1 MQPPRGAALNW
12 GMSVKKI
19 PLEVLFGDPEL
30 GQVQVAPDGRS
41 VAFIAP
47 WEGVKNLWVMDLAS
61 GERRRVTSDR
71 GRGVLGHGWLPSGL
85 QVYVQDK
92 DGDENWRLYALDPAG
107 GEPRLLTPGEGVQA
121 RPLATHPDFPDE
133 ILVMLNDRDP
143 SLHDVWRIDARSGAR
158 ERVVE
163 NPGFIG
169 FTADEQ
175 LRVRVALKA
184 TDDGGGEL
192 FVREGEAWRSL
203 MKWGLD
209 DSLGTWPLAVR
220 GDTLYLS
227 SSVGRDTAALLA
239 HDLSSGEERVLA
251 EDPRYDLP
259 DAGGLLFHP
268 RAERPEAVAVMRDR
282 LGWIVLDPALEP
294 DFERLAELEGDVQI
308 VNRDAENR
316 LWVVLE
322 DLDAHS
328 PRYWIY
334 DRSTRELRRLGDA
347 HPALAEYTLAERRPV
362 RYRARDGLE
371 IEAYLTL
378 PPGREPRG
386 LPAVIL
392 PHGGPWHRDAWGF
405 DPWAQW
411 LANRGF
417 AVLQPNF
424 RGSTGYG
431 KALLNAGNKQWGR
444 AMQDDLTDGVR
455 WLVEQGIAD
464 PKRVAIMGGSYGGYA
479 TLAGL
484 AFTPELYA
492 AGVDLVGPS
501 NLFTLLETVPPYWKP
516 MIALFHTRMG
526 HPERD
531 AELLRA
537 ASPLFSAEK
546 IQAPLLIG
554 QGANDPRVKR
564 AESLQIVQALKE
576 KGKPVEYVEYPDEG
590 HGFVKA
596 ENRLDFFR
604 KAEAFLEKHLNP

>member
-1 MQPPRGAALNW
+1 
-12 GMSVKKI
+12 MSVKKI

-30 GQVQVAPDGRS
+30 GQVRVAPDGRS

-71 GRGVLGHGWLPSGL
+71 GRGVQGHGWLPSGL
-85 QVYVQDK
+85 LIYAQDK
-92 DGDENWRLYALDPAG
+92 DGDENWRLYAVDPAG

-121 RPLATHPDFPDE
+121 QLLAVHPDYPDE
-133 ILVMLNDRDP
+133 LLVLLNDRDP
-143 SLHDVWRIDARSGAR
+143 ALHDVWRINARTG
-158 ERVVE
+158 ERRRALE

-169 FTADEQ
+169 FLADER
-175 LRVRVALKA
+175 LNVRLAHKSS
-184 TDDGGGEL
+184 DDGGGEL
-192 FVREGEAWRSL
+192 YLREGDSWKPLLR
-203 MKWGLD
+203 WGLD
-209 DSLGTWPLAVR
+209 DSLGTWPLALR
-220 GDTLYLS
+220 GNTLYMAS
-227 SSVGRDTAALLA
+227 SLGRDTAALVAVDLA
-239 HDLSSGEERVLA
+239 TGEERLLA

-259 DAGGLLFHP
+259 NEEGLLFHP
-268 RAERPEAVAVMRDR
+268 RAARPEAVAVMRDR

-294 DFERLAELEGDVQI
+294 DFERLAELDGDVYVTSRDQA
-308 VNRDAENR
+308 NRV
-316 LWVVLE
+316 WVVRE
-322 DLDAHS
+322 ELDAQS
-328 PRYWIY
+328 PRYWVY
-334 DRSTRELRRLGDA
+334 DRSTRELTLLGDA
-347 HPALAEYTLAERRPV
+347 HPALADYTLAPMQPV
-362 RYRARDGLE
+362 RYRARDSLE

-386 LPAVIL
+386 LPTVIF
-392 PHGGPWHRDAWGF
+392 PHGGPWYRDVWGF
-405 DPWAQW
+405 DPIAQW

-431 KALLNAGNKQWGR
+431 KTLLNAGNKEWGR
-444 AMQDDLTDGVR
+444 KMQDDLTDGVR

-464 PKRVAIMGGSYGGYA
+464 PERVAIMGGSYGGYA

-492 AGVDLVGPS
+492 AGVDIVGPS

>member
-1 MQPPRGAALNW
+1 MPNR
-12 GMSVKKI
+12 KI

-41 VAFIAP
+41 VAYIAP
-47 WEGVKNLWVMDLAS
+47 WQGVKNLWVMDLAS
-61 GERRRVTSDR
+61 GERRRLTSDR
-71 GRGVLGHGWLPSGL
+71 GRGVLVHGWLPAGL
-85 QVYVQDK
+85 QVYLQDEG
-92 DGDENWRLYALDPAG
+92 GDENWRLYALDPSG

-121 RPLATHPDFPDE
+121 RPMATHPDFPDE
-133 ILVMLNDRDP
+133 ILVLLNDRDP
-143 SLHDVWRIDARSGAR
+143 SLHDVWRINARSGAR
-158 ERVVE
+158 RRVVE
-163 NPGFIG
+163 NPGFIR
-169 FTADEQ
+169 FEADEK

-184 TDDGGGEL
+184 SDDGGGEL
-192 FVREGEAWRSL
+192 FVREGEEWRSL
-203 MKWGLD
+203 MKWGLN
-209 DSLGTWPLAVR
+209 DSLGTGPLALR
-220 GDTLYLS
+220 GSTLYMLS
-227 SSVGRDTAALLA
+227 SIGRNTSALVA
-239 HDLSSGEERVLA
+239 VDEQTGSQEVLA
-251 EDPRYDLP
+251 ADSDYDL
-259 DAGGLLFHP
+259 DDSSLLFHP
-268 RAERPEAVAVMRDR
+268 RAERPEAIGVMRDR
-282 LGWIVLDPALEP
+282 QGWIVLDQALRP
-294 DFERLAELEGDVQI
+294 DFERLAGLEGDVYI
-308 VNRDAENR
+308 TSRDLANRV
-316 LWVVLE
+316 WVVRE
-322 DLDAHS
+322 ELDAKS
-328 PRYWIY
+328 PRYWVY
-334 DRSTRELRRLGDA
+334 DRSTRELTLLGDA
-347 HPALAEYTLAERRPV
+347 HPALADYTLAPMQPV

-378 PPGREPRG
+378 PPGREARG
-386 LPAVIL
+386 LPAVIF
-392 PHGGPWHRDAWGF
+392 PHGGPWHRDVWGF
-405 DPWAQW
+405 DPIAQW

-431 KALLNAGNKQWGR
+431 KALLNAGNKEWGR
-444 AMQDDLTDGVR
+444 KMQDDLTDGVR

-492 AGVDLVGPS
+492 AGVDIVGPS

-537 ASPLFSAEK
+537 ASPLFHADRMR
-546 IQAPLLIG
+546 APLLIG

-564 AESLQIVQALKE
+564 AESLQIVAALKE

-604 KAEAFLEKHLNP
+604 KAEEFLEKHLNP

>member
-1 MQPPRGAALNW
+1 
-12 GMSVKKI
+12 MSVKKI

-30 GQVQVAPDGRS
+30 GQVRVAPDGRS

-61 GERRRVTSDR
+61 GERHRVTSDR
-71 GRGVLGHGWLPSGL
+71 GRGVQGHGWLPSGL
-85 QVYVQDK
+85 LIYAQDK
-92 DGDENWRLYALDPAG
+92 DGDENWRLYAVDPAV

-121 RPLATHPDFPDE
+121 QLLAVHPDYPDE
-133 ILVMLNDRDP
+133 LLVLLNDRDP
-143 SLHDVWRIDARSGAR
+143 ALHDVWRINARTG
-158 ERVVE
+158 ERRRALE

-169 FTADEQ
+169 FLADER
-175 LRVRVALKA
+175 LNVRLAHKSS
-184 TDDGGGEL
+184 DDGGGEL
-192 FVREGEAWRSL
+192 YLREGDAWKPLLR
-203 MKWGLD
+203 WGLD
-209 DSLGTWPLAVR
+209 DSLGTWPLALR
-220 GDTLYLS
+220 GNTLYMAS
-227 SSVGRDTAALLA
+227 SLGRDTAALVAVDLA
-239 HDLSSGEERVLA
+239 TGEEQLLA

-259 DAGGLLFHP
+259 NEEGLLFHP
-268 RAERPEAVAVMRDR
+268 RAARPEAVAVMRDR

-294 DFERLAELEGDVQI
+294 DFERLAELDGDVYVTSRDQA
-308 VNRDAENR
+308 NRV
-316 LWVVLE
+316 WVVRE
-322 DLDAHS
+322 ELDAQS
-328 PRYWIY
+328 PRYWVY
-334 DRSTRELRRLGDA
+334 DRSTRELTLLGDA
-347 HPALAEYTLAERRPV
+347 HPALADYTLAPMQPV

-386 LPAVIL
+386 LPTVIF
-392 PHGGPWHRDAWGF
+392 PHGGPWYRDVWGF
-405 DPWAQW
+405 DPIAQW

-431 KALLNAGNKQWGR
+431 KTLLNAGNKEWGR
-444 AMQDDLTDGVR
+444 KMQDDLTDGVR

-464 PKRVAIMGGSYGGYA
+464 PERVAIMGGSYGGYA

-492 AGVDLVGPS
+492 AGVDIVGPS

>member
-1 MQPPRGAALNW
+1 
-12 GMSVKKI
+12 
-19 PLEVLFGDPEL
+19 
-30 GQVQVAPDGRS
+30 
-41 VAFIAP
+41 
-47 WEGVKNLWVMDLAS
+47 
-61 GERRRVTSDR
+61 
-71 GRGVLGHGWLPSGL
+71 
-85 QVYVQDK
+85 
-92 DGDENWRLYALDPAG
+92 
-107 GEPRLLTPGEGVQA
+107 
-121 RPLATHPDFPDE
+121 
-133 ILVMLNDRDP
+133 
-143 SLHDVWRIDARSGAR
+143 
-158 ERVVE
+158 
-163 NPGFIG
+163 
-169 FTADEQ
+169 
-175 LRVRVALKA
+175 
-184 TDDGGGEL
+184 
-192 FVREGEAWRSL
+192 

-209 DSLGTWPLAVR
+209 DSLGTGPLAVR
-220 GDTLYLS
+220 GDTLYLA
-227 SSVGRDTAALLA
+227 SSVGCDTSALLA
-239 HDLSSGEERVLA
+239 HDLSSGEERLLA

-259 DAGGLLFHP
+259 AADGLLFHP

-294 DFERLAELEGDVQI
+294 DFERLAELDGDVY
-308 VNRDAENR
+308 VTSRDLANRV
-316 LWVVLE
+316 WVVRE
-322 DLDAHS
+322 ELDAQS
-328 PRYWIY
+328 PRYWVY
-334 DRSTRELRRLGDA
+334 DRSTRELTLLGDA
-347 HPALAEYTLAERRPV
+347 HPALADYTLAPMQPV

-378 PPGREPRG
+378 PPGREARG
-386 LPAVIL
+386 LPAVIF
-392 PHGGPWHRDAWGF
+392 PHGGPWHRDVWGF

-464 PKRVAIMGGSYGGYA
+464 PARVAIMGGSYGGYA

-537 ASPLFSAEK
+537 ASPLFSAGQ

>member
-1 MQPPRGAALNW
+1 
-12 GMSVKKI
+12 MSVKKI

-30 GQVQVAPDGRS
+30 GQVRVAPDGRS

-71 GRGVLGHGWLPSGL
+71 GRGVQGHGWLPSGL
-85 QVYVQDK
+85 LIYAQDK
-92 DGDENWRLYALDPAG
+92 DGDENWRLYAVDPAG

-121 RPLATHPDFPDE
+121 QLLAVHPDYPDE
-133 ILVMLNDRDP
+133 LLVLLNDRDP
-143 SLHDVWRIDARSGAR
+143 ALHDVWRINARTG
-158 ERVVE
+158 ERRRALE

-169 FTADEQ
+169 FLADER
-175 LRVRVALKA
+175 LNVRLAHKSS
-184 TDDGGGEL
+184 DDGGGEL
-192 FVREGEAWRSL
+192 YLREGDAWKPLLR
-203 MKWGLD
+203 WGLD
-209 DSLGTWPLAVR
+209 DSLGTWPLALR
-220 GDTLYLS
+220 GNTLYMAS
-227 SSVGRDTAALLA
+227 SLGRDTAALVAVDLA
-239 HDLSSGEERVLA
+239 TGEERLLA

-259 DAGGLLFHP
+259 NEEGLLFHP
-268 RAERPEAVAVMRDR
+268 RAARPEAVAVMRDR

-294 DFERLAELEGDVQI
+294 DFERLAELDGDVYVTSRDQA
-308 VNRDAENR
+308 NRV
-316 LWVVLE
+316 WVVRE
-322 DLDAHS
+322 ELDAQS
-328 PRYWIY
+328 PRYWVY
-334 DRSTRELRRLGDA
+334 DRSTRELTLLGDA
-347 HPALAEYTLAERRPV
+347 HPALADYTLAPMQPV

-386 LPAVIL
+386 LPAVIF
-392 PHGGPWHRDAWGF
+392 PHGGPWYRDVWGF
-405 DPWAQW
+405 DPIAQW

-431 KALLNAGNKQWGR
+431 KTLLNAGNKEWGR
-444 AMQDDLTDGVR
+444 KMQDDLTDGVR

-464 PKRVAIMGGSYGGYA
+464 PERVAIMGGSYGGYA

-492 AGVDLVGPS
+492 AGVDIVGPS

>member
-1 MQPPRGAALNW
+1 
-12 GMSVKKI
+12 MSVKKI

-30 GQVQVAPDGRS
+30 GQVRVAPDGRS

-61 GERRRVTSDR
+61 GERHRVTSDR
-71 GRGVLGHGWLPSGL
+71 GRGVQGHGWLPSGL
-85 QVYVQDK
+85 LIYAQDK
-92 DGDENWRLYALDPAG
+92 DGDENWRLYAVDPAG

-121 RPLATHPDFPDE
+121 QLLAVHPDYPDE
-133 ILVMLNDRDP
+133 LLVLLNDRDP
-143 SLHDVWRIDARSGAR
+143 ALHDVWRINARTG
-158 ERVVE
+158 ERRRALE

-169 FTADEQ
+169 FLADER
-175 LRVRVALKA
+175 LNVRLAHKSS
-184 TDDGGGEL
+184 DDGGGEL
-192 FVREGEAWRSL
+192 YLREGDAWKPLLR
-203 MKWGLD
+203 WGLD
-209 DSLGTWPLAVR
+209 DSLGTWPLALR
-220 GDTLYLS
+220 GNTLYMAS
-227 SSVGRDTAALLA
+227 SLGRDTAALVAVDLA
-239 HDLSSGEERVLA
+239 TGEERLLA

-259 DAGGLLFHP
+259 NEEGLLFHP
-268 RAERPEAVAVMRDR
+268 RAARPEAVAVMRDR

-294 DFERLAELEGDVQI
+294 DFERLAELDGDVYVTSRDQA
-308 VNRDAENR
+308 NRV
-316 LWVVLE
+316 WVVRE
-322 DLDAHS
+322 ELDAQS
-328 PRYWIY
+328 PRYWVY
-334 DRSTRELRRLGDA
+334 DRSTRELTLLGDA
-347 HPALAEYTLAERRPV
+347 HPALADYTLAPMQPV

-386 LPAVIL
+386 LPTVIF
-392 PHGGPWHRDAWGF
+392 PHGGPWYRDVWGF
-405 DPWAQW
+405 DPIAQW

-431 KALLNAGNKQWGR
+431 KTLLNAGNKEWGR
-444 AMQDDLTDGVR
+444 KMQDDLTDGVR

-464 PKRVAIMGGSYGGYA
+464 PERVAIMGGSYGGYA

-492 AGVDLVGPS
+492 AGVDIVGPS

>member
-1 MQPPRGAALNW
+1 MAALNW

-47 WEGVKNLWVMDLAS
+47 WEGVKNLWVQDLAT
-61 GERRRVTSDR
+61 GARRRVTADR
-71 GRGVLGHGWLPSGL
+71 GRGIVAYGWLPSGL
-85 QVYVQDK
+85 LVYMQDEG
-92 DGDENWRLYALDPAG
+92 GDENWRLYAQDPEG
-107 GEPRLLTPGEGVQA
+107 GAPRLLTPGEGVQA
-121 RPLATHPDFPDE
+121 RILKAHPDFPDE
-133 ILVMLNDRDP
+133 LLVLLNDRDP
-143 SLHDVWRIDARSGAR
+143 ALHDVWRVNARTG
-158 ERVVE
+158 ERVRVLE
-163 NPGFIG
+163 NPGYVG
-169 FTADEQ
+169 FLADER
-175 LRVRVALKA
+175 LRVRVAFRP

-192 FVREGEAWRSL
+192 FVREGDAWRPL
-203 MKWGLD
+203 RRWGFEDGL
-209 DSLGTWPLAVR
+209 STWPLEVR
-220 GDTLYLS
+220 GRTLYMS
-227 SSVGRDTAALLA
+227 SSVGRETAALLA
-239 HDLSSGEERVLA
+239 VDLATGEERVLA
-251 EDPRYDLP
+251 EDPGYDLP
-259 DAGGLLFHP
+259 DNEGLLFHP
-268 RAERPEAVAVMRDR
+268 RAERPEAVGVMRDR

-294 DFERLAELEGDVQI
+294 DFERLAELEGDVYI
-308 VNRDAENR
+308 ANRDLANR
-316 LWVVLE
+316 VWAVRE
-322 DLDAHS
+322 ELDHRS

-334 DRSTRELRRLGDA
+334 DRETRELELLGDVL
-347 HPALAEYTLAERRPV
+347 PALAAYTLAPRRTV
-362 RYRARDGLE
+362 RYRAKDGLE
-371 IEAYLTL
+371 IEGYLTL
-378 PPGREPRG
+378 PPGREPRN

-392 PHGGPWHRDAWGF
+392 PHGGPWHRDTWGF

-444 AMQDDLTDGVR
+444 AMQDDLSDAVR

-464 PKRVAIMGGSYGGYA
+464 PRRVAIMGGSYGGYA

-492 AGVDLVGPS
+492 AGVDIVGPS

-516 MIALFHTRMG
+516 MIALFYTRMG
-526 HPERD
+526 HPEHD
-531 AELLRA
+531 ADLLREV
-537 ASPLFSAEK
+537 SPLFHADR
-546 IQAPLLIG
+546 IRAPLLIG

-564 AESLQIVQALKE
+564 AESLQIVEALRE

-590 HGFVKA
+590 HGFLKA

-604 KAEAFLEKHLNP
+604 RAEDFLTRHLNP

>member
-1 MQPPRGAALNW
+1 
-12 GMSVKKI
+12 MSVKKI

-30 GQVQVAPDGRS
+30 GQVRVAPDGRS

-71 GRGVLGHGWLPSGL
+71 GRGVQGHGWLPSGL
-85 QVYVQDK
+85 LIYAQDK
-92 DGDENWRLYALDPAG
+92 DGDENWRLYAVDPAG

-121 RPLATHPDFPDE
+121 QLLAVHPDYPDE
-133 ILVMLNDRDP
+133 LLVLLNDRDP
-143 SLHDVWRIDARSGAR
+143 ALHDVWRINARTG
-158 ERVVE
+158 ERRRALE

-169 FTADEQ
+169 FLADER
-175 LRVRVALKA
+175 LNVRLAHKSS
-184 TDDGGGEL
+184 DDGGGEL
-192 FVREGEAWRSL
+192 YLREGDAWKPLLR
-203 MKWGLD
+203 WGLD
-209 DSLGTWPLAVR
+209 DSLGTWPLALR
-220 GDTLYLS
+220 GNTLYMAS
-227 SSVGRDTAALLA
+227 SLGRDTAALVAVDLA
-239 HDLSSGEERVLA
+239 TGEERLLA

-259 DAGGLLFHP
+259 NEEGLLFHP
-268 RAERPEAVAVMRDR
+268 RAARPEAVAVMRDR

-294 DFERLAELEGDVQI
+294 DFERLAELDGDVYVTSRDQA
-308 VNRDAENR
+308 NRV
-316 LWVVLE
+316 WVVRE
-322 DLDAHS
+322 ELDAQS
-328 PRYWIY
+328 PRYWVY
-334 DRSTRELRRLGDA
+334 DRSTRELTLLGDA
-347 HPALAEYTLAERRPV
+347 HPALADYTLAPMQPV

-386 LPAVIL
+386 LPTVIF
-392 PHGGPWHRDAWGF
+392 PHGGPWYRDVWGF
-405 DPWAQW
+405 DPIAQW

-431 KALLNAGNKQWGR
+431 KTLLNAGNKEWGR
-444 AMQDDLTDGVR
+444 KMQDDLTDGVR

-464 PKRVAIMGGSYGGYA
+464 PERVAIMGGSYGGYA

-492 AGVDLVGPS
+492 AGVDIVGPS